1 MLKGDCLKLMSV
13 ISDRSVDLI
22 LCDLPYGVT
31 DAFWDKTLPFDSLW
45 REYGRVAKLNA
56 NIVLFCSQPFTTKL
70 INSQLKSFRYTWTWL
85 KNTVSG
91 AVYSHVQPMRKT
103 EDIAVFS
110 NPERL
115 TLGNTGLHRELRDY
129 LNSERKKCGKSLTEL
144 SKILGTQMTS
154 HYFTAG
160 SQFSLPSAEA
170 YKKLQSTGYFARPY
184 TDLKDLYQ
192 KGKAVAE
199 TQIYNPQGLGEAKA
213 RIHKA
218 AKSELYGEQK
228 NTYITEK
235 TGWPHNVLQFNRE
248 SKTVHP
254 TQKPVALL
262 EYLIKTYTNPGGLV
276 LDNCMGSGS
285 TGVAAVN
292 CGRRFIGMELTD
304 KYFAIAKSRIEAA
317 RNSLIPSLEAS

>member
-1 MLKGDCLKLMSV
+1 M
-13 ISDRSVDLI
+13 
-22 LCDLPYGVT
+22 
-31 DAFWDKTLPFDSLW
+31 
-45 REYGRVAKLNA
+45 
-56 NIVLFCSQPFTTKL
+56 
-70 INSQLKSFRYTWTWL
+70 
-85 KNTVSG
+85 
-91 AVYSHVQPMRKT
+91 
-103 EDIAVFS
+103 
-110 NPERL
+110 
-115 TLGNTGLHRELRDY
+115 
-129 LNSERKKCGKSLTEL
+129 
-144 SKILGTQMTS
+144 
-154 HYFTAG
+154 
-160 SQFSLPSAEA
+160 
-170 YKKLQSTGYFARPY
+170 
-184 TDLKDLYQ
+184 YQ

-235 TGWPHNVLQFNRE
+235 TGWPHNVLQFDRE